1 MSQENVELARRLFE
15 EFNRTFTE
23 ETGDLYALM
32 DPDVELIPVNA
43 LLEGTTYHG
52 HDGVGQWID
61 DLKRDW
67 EEFEARPEQ
76 FLDLGDDRVLALGL
90 WRARGREGGVALDIP
105 QAAWLGQFRE
115 GRLVRLQS
123 FTERK
128 KALEAAGLSE

>member
-1 MSQENVELARRLFE
+1 MSQENVEIARRIFE
-15 EFNRTFTE
+15 GFNRTFTE

-43 LLEGTTYHG
+43 LLEGTTYHR

-123 FTERK
+123 FTERE
-128 KALEAAGLSE
+128 KALEAVGLSQ